1 MSLPIPANET
11 QRLAALQALD
21 ILDTAPEVAY
31 DDISELAAYICSCP
45 VAYISFI
52 DDDRQ
57 WLKARYGLPTGF
69 GECRRAEAFC
79 STTIFGTELLVVP
92 DLQQDPR
99 FNQNPMVTG
108 EPHCRFYCGMP
119 LITDEGY
126 ALGSL
131 CVIDFEPRQL
141 TFQQLE
147 SMRRLSRQVLAQLEL
162 RRTLIHYG
170 QTIKELD
177 HARIETANEKA
188 RTEELLT
195 NILPES
201 IADELKKNGR
211 VQPRYTRSA
220 TILFADFKGF
230 TLLAERTEPLSLV
243 GLLDEYFTAFD
254 DIMARH
260 RLEKLKTIGDA
271 YMAVAGLPTADR
283 RHPINACLAALD
295 MQATVA
301 RMKAQNEKMWLPA
314 LEVRIGIHTGPVISG
329 VVGKRKF
336 AFDVWGD
343 AVNTA
348 SLMEA
353 NGEPGRI
360 NISEELA
367 GHVTALFELEPR
379 GAITAKHERAHEMF
393 FLNRLKPEFSR
404 DPEGGIPNEN
414 FAAEC
419 NRLFSGSRLDPFAL
433 RREAV

>member
-195 NILPES
+195 NILPEL

-260 RLEKLKTIGDA
+260 RIEKLKTIGDA

-314 LEVRIGIHTGPVISG
+314 LEVRIGIYTGPVISG